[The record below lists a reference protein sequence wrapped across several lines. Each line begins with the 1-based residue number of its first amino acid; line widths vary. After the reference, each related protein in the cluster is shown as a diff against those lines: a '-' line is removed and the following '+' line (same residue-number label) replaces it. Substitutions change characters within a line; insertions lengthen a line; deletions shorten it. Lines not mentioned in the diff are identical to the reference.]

1 LAISSNSS
9 TGAAQQVALSGAG
22 VTQTSPA
29 LRLST
34 TSVNFGNVTV
44 GSSGSQ
50 SVTLV
55 STGTA
60 AVQVNAASVSGSGFS
75 VGGASFPLTLQPGQQ
90 VVLQVTFTPTKAG
103 TATGALAISS
113 NSSTGATQQVA
124 LNGAGV
130 AQSTPT
136 LTVSSTSLSF
146 GKVNV
151 GSSGSQSVT
160 LTSTGTAALQVYS
173 ATLTGST
180 FALTV
185 PTLPVTLQPGQLL
198 VLQVAF
204 QPTSSG
210 ASTGTLNISSNS
222 SGSTTATV
230 DLSGTGVAAS
240 THTVDLTW
248 SAPTSSPVA
257 VAGYNVYRSTVSGSN
272 YQLLNASVLPQ
283 LSFTD
288 SNVQSGTTYY
298 YVVRSVDSSGTESD
312 NSNEFTAAVP

>member
-1 LAISSNSS
+1 
-9 TGAAQQVALSGAG
+9 
-22 VTQTSPA
+22 
-29 LRLST
+29 
-34 TSVNFGNVTV
+34 
-44 GSSGSQ
+44 
-50 SVTLV
+50 
-55 STGTA
+55 
-60 AVQVNAASVSGSGFS
+60 
-75 VGGASFPLTLQPGQQ
+75 
-90 VVLQVTFTPTKAG
+90 
-103 TATGALAISS
+103 
-113 NSSTGATQQVA
+113 
-124 LNGAGV
+124 
-130 AQSTPT
+130 
-136 LTVSSTSLSF
+136 
-146 GKVNV
+146 
-151 GSSGSQSVT
+151 
-160 LTSTGTAALQVYS
+160 
-173 ATLTGST
+173 
-180 FALTV
+180 
-185 PTLPVTLQPGQLL
+185 L